1 MGGPQVDK
9 KNIIMKNINVLY
21 FIVTLLSFNYAF
33 SQDGEF
39 TIDRE
44 QFVADYSR
52 LLASSGSKEVTA
64 FIDLELR
71 PILLEGTAFPE
82 DRFQQMAKTVNIL
95 LDKRHSAYPHTYKS
109 EEHTSELQSRPH
121 LVCRLLLEKKKK
133 NQN

>member
-95 LDKRHSAYPHTYKS
+95 LDKRHSAYPHTYNFGLS
-109 EEHTSELQSRPH
+109 NNEYSSYSSIR
-121 LVCRLLLEKKKK
+121 
-133 NQN
+133 

>member
-71 PILLEGTAFPE
+71 PILLEGTA
-82 DRFQQMAKTVNIL
+82 R
-95 LDKRHSAYPHTYKS
+95 S

-121 LVCRLLLEKKKK
+121 LVCRLLLEKK
-133 NQN
+133 NN